1 MQFLKQS
8 EALQTNDGL
17 NNSQEIYSAVAQPLC
32 SKLVV
37 ILELLV
43 VLTQKTRNI
52 LPRSQTNV
60 QQHNWYLSTQATH
73 FTHRK
78 NKP

>member
-8 EALQTNDGL
+8 EALQINDGL
-17 NNSQEIYSAVAQPLC
+17 NNSQEIYSAVAQSLC
-32 SKLVV
+32 SKLAVV
-37 ILELLV
+37 LELLV

-60 QQHNWYLSTQATH
+60 QQYNWYLSTQATH